1 MAKFSAHITP
11 PLYLYLF
18 LVLGDGPGVGR
29 GVAGWLM
36 SSMLASGAK
45 RDILGVIIIML
56 AGHHSHDM
64 QLLQPQVVL
73 TVLSDRLITDIC
85 HSVTCHSNIS
95 LCHCTVCHLIASHII
110 SFHLSLD
117 ILSLHIESLVSCFRS

>member
-1 MAKFSAHITP
+1 
-11 PLYLYLF
+11 
-18 LVLGDGPGVGR
+18 
-29 GVAGWLM
+29 
-36 SSMLASGAK
+36 MLASGAK

-56 AGHHSHDM
+56 AGHHSHDI
-64 QLLQPQVVL
+64 QLFKPQVVL

-95 LCHCTVCHLIASHII
+95 LCHCTGCHLIASHII

-117 ILSLHIESLVSCFRS
+117 ILSLHI